1 MKYKIVID
9 PGHGGDD
16 PGASGNGIIEKDLV
30 LDISKEMYN
39 IFQSLGVPVY
49 ITRLDDSTLSPDE
62 RTKLILNA
70 FGNDPNV
77 IVISNHIN
85 AGGGDGA
92 EIIYA
97 LRNKDTLS
105 NLIAD
110 EIIATG
116 QNYRKSYQRRLPS
129 DSSKDYYFIHR
140 NTGVTEPIIVE
151 YGFLDSSGDDPNLL
165 KSKYKD
171 LANAVVRGVSKY
183 IDLPYQ
189 IGEVYIVKKGDSLWS
204 IARAYNTTVDELKKL
219 NNLSTNLLSVGQILK
234 IPVKSEVEN
243 YNIYTVVKG
252 DTLYK
257 IANQFG
263 VTVNDIITANNLKSN
278 TLQIGQKLSIP
289 ILKQENIEYYVQAGD
304 SLWSIARKFNTTVD
318 EIKKLNNLTTNLL
331 NINQRLLIPKETDNN
346 ISEEQKYYEYTVISG
361 DTLYSIARKYNTTV
375 NELLSYNN
383 LSSTAL
389 SLGQKIKIPI
399 EFVYTVKKGDTLY
412 SIAQNYNTTVDN
424 IKKKN
429 NLTSNSLSIGQLLL
443 I

>member
-171 LANAVVRGVSKY
+171 LANAVVRGVGKY

-234 IPVKSEVEN
+234 IPVKSEIEN

-289 ILKQENIEYYVQAGD
+289 ILKQENIEYYVQSGD

-346 ISEEQKYYEYTVISG
+346 ISEQQKYYEYTVISG

>member
-62 RTKLILNA
+62 RTRLILNA

-140 NTGVTEPIIVE
+140 DTGVTEPIIVE
-151 YGFLDSSGDDPNLL
+151 YGFLDSSGDDPNIL
-165 KSKYKD
+165 KIKYKE

-204 IARAYNTTVDELKKL
+204 IARAYNTTVDE
-219 NNLSTNLLSVGQILK
+219 
-234 IPVKSEVEN
+234 
-243 YNIYTVVKG
+243 
-252 DTLYK
+252 
-257 IANQFG
+257 
-263 VTVNDIITANNLKSN
+263 
-278 TLQIGQKLSIP
+278 
-289 ILKQENIEYYVQAGD
+289 
-304 SLWSIARKFNTTVD
+304 
-318 EIKKLNNLTTNLL
+318 IK
-331 NINQRLLIPKETDNN
+331 
-346 ISEEQKYYEYTVISG
+346 
-361 DTLYSIARKYNTTV
+361 
-375 NELLSYNN
+375 
-383 LSSTAL
+383 
-389 SLGQKIKIPI
+389 
-399 EFVYTVKKGDTLY
+399 
-412 SIAQNYNTTVDN
+412 
-424 IKKKN
+424 
-429 NLTSNSLSIGQLLL
+429 
-443 I
+443 